1 MGCSPLVQQEKT
13 HGSQQMAAIP
23 TVASVRPISSVPRDC
38 WPEATLAPCLVGL
51 SIQSLP
57 YKHHLC
63 PQGQLK
69 RTPALRCPL
78 YNPSWWVKHG
88 DTSTKGLVTFYP
100 RQEKTEINTGT
111 RPLSP
116 FCIVQDPSLWN
127 DTAHSEWVFPPQ

>member
-1 MGCSPLVQQEKT
+1 MGCSPLVQQERT

-88 DTSTKGLVTFYP
+88 DNGDTSTKGLVTFYP
-100 RQEKTEINTGT
+100 QTGEDRDKHRYQT
-111 RPLSP
+111 TLSFLYSP
-116 FCIVQDPSLWN
+116 GPKPV
-127 DTAHSEWVFPPQ
+127 E